1 MSIKTTLLAGAAVTM
16 LAGTA
21 MAAEPTKLTDA
32 QMDNVAAGFTFTGG
46 LALVGPFDAVNFNNL
61 QFTDLS
67 QVATVE
73 QVAITP
79 TSVQQIQQTQAAGG
93 LSGLVQS
100 STGGLFLSG
109 GTIAVGASLTLP
121 TTPIP

>member
-1 MSIKTTLLAGAAVTM
+1 MSIKKTLLAGAAVTM
-16 LAGTA
+16 IAGTA

-32 QMDNVAAGFTFTGG
+32 QMDDVSAGFLTLTGG
-46 LALVGPFDAVNFNNL
+46 LALVGPFDSVGFNNM

-79 TSVQQIQQTQAAGG
+79 TSVQQIQQTQSAAG
-93 LSGLVQS
+93 LTSLVQS
-100 STGGLFLSG
+100 SGGALFLSG
-109 GTIAVGASLTLP
+109 GTIAVGLSLN
-121 TTPIP
+121 IP

>member
-1 MSIKTTLLAGAAVTM
+1 MSITKTLLAGAAVTM

-46 LALVGPFDAVNFNNL
+46 LSLVGPFDSVNFNNM

-67 QVATVE
+67 QVATLETVTI
-73 QVAITP
+73 VP
-79 TSVQQIQQTQAAGG
+79 TGVQQVQQTQSAAG
-93 LSGLVQS
+93 LTALVQS
-100 STGGLFLSG
+100 ANGGLFLSG
-109 GTIAVGASLTLP
+109 GTIAVGASLAF
-121 TTPIP
+121 